1 MVPEIQWNIKRR
13 GACQGADPEACWPS
27 PDLNERCCQRDG
39 CSATL
44 ARFARAHC
52 HPFVFLQ
59 FAKAILNQA
68 HFAGLFVK
76 GFRKVANGF
85 WRDGRRDTLC
95 NRIQSASNARSANM
109 RLAVKP
115 PKRSGAWPGIRG
127 HSAPLRILHR
137 LAWII
142 RRGSRPVW
150 PVCYKVPRQK
160 GSTNSYG
167 HRLAYVRSRLLAI
180 VCNLASVVR

>member
-1 MVPEIQWNIKRR
+1 MVPEIQCNIKRR

-85 WRDGRRDTLC
+85 WRDGRRDTHC
-95 NRIQSASNARSANM
+95 NRILSASIARSANM

-115 PKRSGAWPGIRG
+115 LKKSGVWPGIRG
-127 HSAPLRILHR
+127 NCAPLRILHR
-137 LAWII
+137 TVSTISLI
-142 RRGSRPVW
+142 RRGSRPVRLIS
-150 PVCYKVPRQK
+150 YKVPRQK
-160 GSTNSYG
+160 GSTISYG
-167 HRLAYVRSRLLAI
+167 HRLAYVG
-180 VCNLASVVR
+180 